1 MKKWLLAMT
10 LTVSVVALSAC
21 GNSTSSEVVVDTSA
35 GEITKDELY
44 NAMKSVAGEAV
55 LTNLIYD
62 KVLSAKYEVTDEE
75 VNAKIDELKEQLGS
89 NFEVALQ
96 SYGYKSENDLKQ
108 VYRIGLLQE
117 RAAVAT
123 LEATDE
129 EIQKAYDEYEPRL
142 KGRHILVE
150 TEEEAKEIIDS
161 LKNGA
166 DFAELAKEKST
177 DTASGAN
184 GGELGWF
191 GKGEM
196 VSEFEEAAY
205 ALDLNTISEPV
216 KSSYGYHIIEITEK
230 EEKKPLE
237 EMKDQLAYDVK
248 VSKITNDIMSEVME
262 KELKDAKVSIKDKDL
277 AESSDLN

>member
-1 MKKWLLAMT
+1 MKKWFLAMT

-21 GNSTSSEVVVDTSA
+21 TSSTSEVVVETSA

-96 SYGYKSENDLKQ
+96 SYGYKSEDDLKQ

-123 LEATDE
+123 LKATDE

-142 KGRHILVE
+142 KGRHILVK

-166 DFAELAKEKST
+166 DFAKLAKEKST

-205 ALDLNTISEPV
+205 ALELNTISEPI

-230 EEKKPLE
+230 EEKKSLE
-237 EMKDQLAYDVK
+237 EMKDQLAYEVK
-248 VSKITNDIMSEVME
+248 VSKITNDIMAEVME
-262 KELKDAKVSIKDKDL
+262 NELKEAKVTIKDKDL
-277 AESSDLN
+277 SDSTDL

>member
-1 MKKWLLAMT
+1 MKKWFLAMT

-21 GNSTSSEVVVDTSA
+21 TSSTSEVVVETSA

-89 NFEVALQ
+89 NFEAALQ
-96 SYGYKSENDLKQ
+96 SYGYKSEDDLKQ

-123 LEATDE
+123 LKATDE
-129 EIQKAYDEYEPRL
+129 EIQKAYDEYAPRL
-142 KGRHILVE
+142 KGRHILVK

-166 DFAELAKEKST
+166 DFAKLAKEKST

-191 GKGEM
+191 GKGDM

-205 ALDLNTISEPV
+205 ALELNTISEPI
-216 KSSYGYHIIEITEK
+216 KSKHGYHIIQITEK
-230 EEKKPLE
+230 EEKKSLE
-237 EMKDQLAYDVK
+237 EMKDQLAYEVK
-248 VSKITNDIMSEVME
+248 VSKITNDIMAEVME
-262 KELKDAKVSIKDKDL
+262 KELKEAKVTIKDKDL
-277 AESSDLN
+277 SDSTDL